1 MTKNKE
7 ANRQEQ
13 TKNKDNNQVKQQ
25 THQATNQ
32 ANNQIAEL
40 QTQLKEKQKQ
50 IDTLKNELLKAIAD
64 FRNYQNRVES
74 RQEQEKILLKRE
86 VFKDIILLF
95 ENLYI
100 AIDQLKPELK
110 DHPDI
115 KGIVLILNQ
124 CKDILKKHG
133 VQEISYKQ
141 GDTPDISN
149 TEIIGQEPT
158 QNKKLKGK
166 VAKLVTPGYKIG
178 DIVVKQARVIVY
190 G

>member
-1 MTKNKE
+1 MTKNKQ
-7 ANRQEQ
+7 ANRQKQ

-25 THQATNQ
+25 NNQ
-32 ANNQIAEL
+32 ASNQITGL
-40 QTQLKEKQKQ
+40 QAQLKEKQKQ
-50 IDTLKNELLKAIAD
+50 IDTLKNELLKTIAD
-64 FRNYQNRVES
+64 FRNYQNRVVA

-124 CKDILKKHG
+124 YKDILKKHG

-141 GDTPDISN
+141 DDTPDISN

-158 QNKKLKGK
+158 QNKRLKGK

-178 DIVVKQARVIVY
+178 DIVIKQARVIVY